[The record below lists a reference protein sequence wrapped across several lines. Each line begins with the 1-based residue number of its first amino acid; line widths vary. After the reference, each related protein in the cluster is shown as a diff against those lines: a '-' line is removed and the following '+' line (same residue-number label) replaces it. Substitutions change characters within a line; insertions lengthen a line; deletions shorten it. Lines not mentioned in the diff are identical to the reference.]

1 MKEPGF
7 RGWVLFD
14 GDCEFCRTWAHRMER
29 VLAGRGFLFIPLQT
43 PWVRAFFH
51 LPEDVLLGEMRV
63 LLTNGKAFG
72 GADAIVE
79 LGKHVGWGW
88 PLVALAQVP
97 GVRHS
102 LRAAYR
108 LIAARR
114 QCLSGACAIR
124 RSPDA
129 QISPAKEGVA
139 K

>member
-1 MKEPGF
+1 MRELGF

-14 GDCEFCRTWAHRMER
+14 GECEFCRTWARRMER

-51 LPEDVLLGEMRV
+51 LPEDVLLGEMRL

-79 LGKHVGWGW
+79 LGKHVSWGW

-97 GVRHS
+97 GVRPL

-108 LIAARR
+108 SIAARR
-114 QCLSGACAIR
+114 QCLSGRCAMR
-124 RSPDA
+124 RGPDA